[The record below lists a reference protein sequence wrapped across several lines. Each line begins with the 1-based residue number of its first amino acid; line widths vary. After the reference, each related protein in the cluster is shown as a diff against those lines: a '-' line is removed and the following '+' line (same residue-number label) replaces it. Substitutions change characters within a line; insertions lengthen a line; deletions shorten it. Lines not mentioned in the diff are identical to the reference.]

1 MQSLSKAGVE
11 VITLKKK
18 GVNDFAKERNNLL
31 SRTTSEW
38 VFFLDSDEVITKELE
53 KEIFEVIRKSDAQG
67 YFVTR
72 KDFFFGKELKYG
84 EFSTHGWFGNS
95 RILRLGRKNAG
106 NWKRIVHEYWDIKGN
121 KGILK
126 NPLLHYPHRTL
137 KRFVS
142 NINHFSTLHAQA
154 LKTEGKKVG
163 LLKIVI
169 WPTGKFIYN
178 YIFRLGFLDGM
189 QGFVAAL
196 IMSFHSFL
204 SWTKLYFL
212 RS

>member
-1 MQSLSKAGVE
+1 MQSLSKAGIE
-11 VITLKKK
+11 VITLKKRNI
-18 GVNDFAKERNNLL
+18 NDFAKERNTLL
-31 SRTTSEW
+31 AKAKSEW

-53 KEIFEVIRKSDAQG
+53 KEILEAVKNKDVQG
-67 YFVTR
+67 YFITR
-72 KDFFFGKELKYG
+72 RDYFFGRELKYG
-84 EFSTHGWFGNS
+84 EFSTFGVFGNS

-106 NWKRIVHEYWDIKGN
+106 KWKRIVHEYWDIKGK

-126 NPLLHYPHRTL
+126 NPLFHYPHKTL
-137 KRFVS
+137 GSFITS
-142 NINHFSTLHAQA
+142 INHFSSLHAVA
-154 LKTEGKKVG
+154 LKSERKKSNIYR
-163 LLKIVI
+163 IVI
-169 WPTGKFIYN
+169 WPPGKFIYN

-196 IMSFHSFL
+196 MMSFHSFL